1 MIIDL
6 MPACSVQNFISG
18 HVTILFPLVIPLTRR
33 DQALPLLFLMIAMY
47 PSPARLVK
55 LVLLDDIAELPA
67 PPNQPTREF
76 PNLLRQTDSS
86 KILMFFKGN
95 TLLKGGAI
103 NIIYSARGREVPSLQ
118 DASVTLTWEKMYY

>member
-18 HVTILFPLVIPLTRR
+18 HVTILFPLVI
-33 DQALPLLFLMIAMY
+33 PLLFLMIAMY

-95 TLLKGGAI
+95 TLLKGGAV